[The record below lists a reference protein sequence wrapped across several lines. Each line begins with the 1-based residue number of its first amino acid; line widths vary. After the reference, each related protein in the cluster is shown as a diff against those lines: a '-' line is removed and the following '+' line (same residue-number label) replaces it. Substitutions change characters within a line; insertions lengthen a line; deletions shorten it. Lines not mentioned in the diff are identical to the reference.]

1 MQSIDVSA
9 HLDATAASAVFD
21 LIGLAE
27 IADGYRPV
35 SDQFWVDLTSATRDD
50 LLRIR
55 LTDSGSESDSA
66 TPIAYAQVSPT
77 ATSWSVELVVRPDR
91 RSDLEAITGTM
102 MDAAITAAS
111 ASTRDPI
118 ELSWLVYSPTPTH
131 EAIAERLG
139 LAPRRRLYQMRR
151 TLPTNL
157 DFTLSTRP
165 FTPGSDD
172 DAWLTPGSDDDAWL
186 HVNRRAFSWH
196 AEQGQW
202 THDTLHSRMSEPWFD
217 PTGFLLHERD
227 SRLAGF
233 CWTKIHTDTNPALG
247 EIYVIAVDPD
257 FHGLGLGRALTLAG
271 LHNMAERGITVG
283 MLFVDADNTGAVAL
297 YITVGMLF
305 VDADNT
311 GAVALYTKLG
321 FAIHRVDCMYQ
332 GTIDSHPNP
341 QGDAR

>member
-55 LTDSGSESDSA
+55 LTESGSESDSA

-172 DAWLTPGSDDDAWL
+172 DAWL

-233 CWTKIHTDTNPALG
+233 CWTKIHTDTKPALG

-297 YITVGMLF
+297 Y
-305 VDADNT
+305 
-311 GAVALYTKLG
+311 TKLG

>member
-35 SDQFWVDLTSATRDD
+35 SDQFWVDLTSTTRND

-55 LTDSGSESDSA
+55 LSESESESDSA
-66 TPIAYAQVSPT
+66 SAIPVAYAQVSPT

-91 RSDLEAITGTM
+91 RTDLEAIARTM
-102 MDAAITAAS
+102 MDAAIAAAS
-111 ASTRDPI
+111 AIAREPI
-118 ELSWLVYSPTPTH
+118 ELSWLVYSPTLTH
-131 EAIAERLG
+131 EAIAESLG

-151 TLPTNL
+151 SLPTNL
-157 DFTLSTRP
+157 DFTLNTRP
-165 FTPGSDD
+165 FTPG
-172 DAWLTPGSDDDAWL
+172 ADDDAWL

-202 THDTLHSRMSEPWFD
+202 THDTLNSRMSEPWFD

-233 CWTKIHTDTNPALG
+233 CWTKIHSDTNPSLG

-297 YITVGMLF
+297 Y
-305 VDADNT
+305 
-311 GAVALYTKLG
+311 TKLG
-321 FAIHRVDCMYQ
+321 FTIHRVDCMYQ
-332 GTIDSHPNP
+332 GTIDSHPNS